1 MLNIQDVNMDN
12 KQSIVICLQGIGI
25 VFSLVF
31 INDIYNERWFD
42 VGLMMVFI
50 TAVLIVVNKI
60 HKIN

>member
-1 MLNIQDVNMDN
+1 MLNIQDVNMDD

-25 VFSLVF
+25 VLSLVF
-31 INDIYNERWFD
+31 INDIYNERWLD

-60 HKIN
+60 HKLK